1 MDVEKI
7 ILYLF
12 SSLQSL
18 TVLFDFFITLGREW
32 KKHKEQY
39 GDDEVNIS
47 TALGF
52 CCGKEVEMKRL
63 SFHIMSIFQS
73 CVGIAGIFLL
83 IFFDKETIETK

>member
-1 MDVEKI
+1 MDTEKI

-32 KKHKEQY
+32 KKHKQEY
-39 GDDEVNIS
+39 GDDEVSVS
-47 TALGF
+47 TAMSF
-52 CCGKEVEMKRL
+52 CCNKEIEMKRL

-73 CVGIAGIFLL
+73 CVGITGIFLL